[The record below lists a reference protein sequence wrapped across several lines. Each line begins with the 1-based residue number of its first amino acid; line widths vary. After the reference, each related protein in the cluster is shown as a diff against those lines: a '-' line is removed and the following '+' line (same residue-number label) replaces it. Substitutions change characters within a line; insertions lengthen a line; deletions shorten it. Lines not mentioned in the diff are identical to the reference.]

1 MNQINELWANR
12 KSNKLW
18 VDQGRE
24 FYYEL
29 MQEWLDKN
37 YIIMYSTHN
46 EGKSVIKSKR
56 YKKVTANDSKS
67 DLSYLN
73 RLVGQKN
80 NNYHHSIS
88 KKPNI
93 A

>member
-1 MNQINELWANR
+1 
-12 KSNKLW
+12 
-18 VDQGRE
+18 
-24 FYYEL
+24 
-29 MQEWLDKN
+29 
-37 YIIMYSTHN
+37 MYSTHN
-46 EGKSVIKSKR
+46 DGKSVIKSKR

-88 KKPNI
+88 RKPNN

>member
-1 MNQINELWANR
+1 
-12 KSNKLW
+12 
-18 VDQGRE
+18 
-24 FYYEL
+24 
-29 MQEWLDKN
+29 
-37 YIIMYSTHN
+37 MYSTHN
-46 EGKSVIKSKR
+46 EGKSVIAERFIKTLKSKR

-88 KKPNI
+88 KKPNN